1 LLQGRI
7 TQPQASIQRN
17 NVLTQNGDFSF
28 YHDTADVVEDSSFVN
43 TRVGTLALPDL
54 QNNFARGG
62 RLRCPVMLAREA
74 KQELSLKAKFFNYS
88 PQPMIS
94 VYPRVFSY
102 SYPKLS
108 THTQG
113 RNGGVGKGGTITR
126 APNHYGDAESLRGR

>member
-1 LLQGRI
+1 
-7 TQPQASIQRN
+7 
-17 NVLTQNGDFSF
+17 
-28 YHDTADVVEDSSFVN
+28 
-43 TRVGTLALPDL
+43 
-54 QNNFARGG
+54 
-62 RLRCPVMLAREA
+62 MLAREA
-74 KQELSLKAKFFNYS
+74 KQELSLKAKFLNYS

-126 APNHYGDAESLRGR
+126 APNHYGDAESLRGRWMTAEGVEKAQNCHKYFLQYSAFASERS